1 MVYGDITRLSYL
13 VCPAVISTINHS
25 EDLYSRDKATTKLS
39 RGGATLYITY
49 TLWLFNS
56 SPWKITMLLRT
67 VNHLFRLG
75 PSKNHGELLVITGG
89 YLNIP
94 TISHY

>member
-1 MVYGDITRLSYL
+1 MVIIGDITRLSYL

-25 EDLYSRDKATTKLS
+25 EDRKKSRDKATTKLS
-39 RGGATLYITY
+39 RGGPTLYITY

-75 PSKNHGELLVITGG
+75 PS
-89 YLNIP
+89 IP
-94 TISHY
+94 WQTVSHNRRVSQYSHY